1 MTSPCISVVVP
12 AYNAEE
18 HLRECLDSVLAQS
31 EVGEVVIVDDGSSD
45 GTRALAEDLAD
56 EDLRVSVLHQENAGV
71 SVARNKGMVKASYP
85 WLAFVDAD
93 DIIPDGSFGAL
104 LETAERYGAD
114 MTYGNFSVLRDG
126 KIVSWPD
133 EFAAFAP
140 GVIPA
145 RNIVASLANTGRN
158 TVSGSCWRVLFR
170 ASFVKR
176 TRQQFPEGIAMSED
190 YCFILG
196 CLMKD
201 PTVAYVDHTVYLVRR
216 EGGSATQCYMPD
228 LERSMDF
235 VNGRLRRAC
244 EGDGLLMDRYWECV
258 ANTAIAACSNLFK
271 EGTPLGSSE
280 RRNEVRR
287 IIRKYREAIGRIS
300 LSGGLGR
307 SRSLA
312 LKVGAACPW
321 VLWAA
326 LEAKDRSGSS
336 RGRQAE

>member
-1 MTSPCISVVVP
+1 MTSPCISVVIP

-18 HLRECLDSVLAQS
+18 HLRECLNSVLAQS
-31 EVGEVVIVDDGSSD
+31 EVGEVIIVDDGSSD
-45 GTRALAEDLAD
+45 GTRALAEDFAD

-104 LETAERYGAD
+104 LETAERYSAD

-126 KIVSWPD
+126 KIVSWSD
-133 EFAAFAP
+133 EFAAFVP

-158 TVSGSCWRVLFR
+158 TVSGSCCRVLFR
-170 ASFVKR
+170 ASFVRR

-190 YCFILG
+190 YYFILG

-244 EGDGLLMDRYWECV
+244 EGDEMLMGRYWDCV
-258 ANTAIAACSNLFK
+258 ANTAWAACGNLYK
-271 EGTPLGSSE
+271 EGTPLDAAG
-280 RRNEVRR
+280 RRVEVRR
-287 IIRKYREAIGRIS
+287 IMRKYCEAVGRIS
-300 LSGGLGR
+300 VYGR
-307 SRSLA
+307 HGRAKDWL
-312 LKVGAACPW
+312 LKVGSVCPW
-321 VLWAA
+321 ALWAV
-326 LEAKDRSGSS
+326 LEAKNRGISS
-336 RGRQAE
+336 QRRGE